1 MSIPDNPAP
10 GNSVPAGVIPRD
22 WPIDR
27 VVEREPG
34 RKCVALKYLSFSDP
48 IFTEHFPGMPIYPG
62 SMVLNSVFATGRAMM
77 EGGPAAWRVAGV
89 KRAAF
94 RRPSLPGRVLTII
107 ATVDAEIP
115 PGAMAE
121 VRYSLSDGHPA
132 PLGNGAFLLE
142 PVAPLEPVAS

>member
-1 MSIPDNPAP
+1 MSNPDIPLADTAP
-10 GNSVPAGVIPRD
+10 GVVPRD

-34 RKCVALKYLSFSDP
+34 RKCVAQKYLSFSDP

-89 KRAAF
+89 KRASF
-94 RRPSLPGRVLTII
+94 RRPSLPGRILTITATI
-107 ATVDAEIP
+107 APDGVPA
-115 PGAMAE
+115 GAPAE
-121 VRYSLSDGHPA
+121 VRYTVGDGEGT
-132 PLGNGAFLLE
+132 PLGNGSILLAQ
-142 PVAPLEPVAS
+142 VAP

>member
-1 MSIPDNPAP
+1 MSTPDITLSDA
-10 GNSVPAGVIPRD
+10 AQGVVPRD

-62 SMVLNSVFATGRAMM
+62 SMVLNSVFATGRTMM

-89 KRAAF
+89 KRASF
-94 RRPSLPGRVLTII
+94 RRPSLPGRILTITTSI
-107 ATVDAEIP
+107 APDGP
-115 PGAMAE
+115 PGSAAE
-121 VRYSLSDGHPA
+121 VRYTVGDGEGT
-132 PLGNGAFLLE
+132 PLGNGSILLAE
-142 PVAPLEPVAS
+142 AAP